1 MKQIPKNINS
11 LCSGAGVGR
20 ASFYHNFKSKEDI
33 LKMYINK
40 LFYRFVNDA
49 ASQNDQPLN
58 VMVKL
63 LFTHFEEHKD
73 IRCLYPVW
81 LD

>member
-1 MKQIPKNINS
+1 
-11 LCSGAGVGR
+11 
-20 ASFYHNFKSKEDI
+20 
-33 LKMYINK
+33 MYINK
-40 LFYRFVNDA
+40 LFYGFVNDA